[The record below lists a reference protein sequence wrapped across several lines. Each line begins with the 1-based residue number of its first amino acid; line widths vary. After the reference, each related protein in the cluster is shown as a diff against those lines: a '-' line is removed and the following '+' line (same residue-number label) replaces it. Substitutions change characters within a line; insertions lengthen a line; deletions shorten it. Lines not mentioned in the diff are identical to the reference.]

1 MVTVDIIIYFRL
13 LIYLRSNYLFV
24 KSITNTN
31 ITYKYKE
38 FIIMFV
44 TEMLKIHGNNNI
56 GTKKTDGAEPQIYIF
71 FNFQNGKYGRI

>member
-1 MVTVDIIIYFRL
+1 MGQSVVTVDIIIYFRL
-13 LIYLRSNYLFV
+13 LTYLRSNYLFVLQHV

-56 GTKKTDGAEPQIYIF
+56 GTKKTDGAEPQIYKF
-71 FNFQNGKYGRI
+71 F